1 MRAGKPRRTL
11 SFGEWYPLTNGPT
24 WRRGI
29 MKLKMTRAL
38 AALLTLSLVAWA
50 VPQSVVAQA
59 PQEAA
64 IEEVVVT
71 AQKRSQSIE
80 DVPLSISATTGE
92 ALRDSLTIDAKDL
105 FMTTPGLSG
114 FGADDDLSTMSIRG
128 VSRNDFGIGG
138 DPAIGVFKNGVYS
151 GTSGEA
157 LTSFYDIDRVE
168 VLRGPQGLLFGR
180 AAIGGALH
188 VVTRKPSL
196 DGGVSGSFGA
206 GGGERGQLRM
216 DGAVNIPASDTLAF
230 RLAGFHREEDGWV
243 NNLVPGPDSGASNY
257 EGFRA
262 SALYEE
268 GPLSVFV
275 MGEYDDRE
283 GPSAILVPI
292 GASLQEPVLS
302 DSIYDIE
309 SDLDRSDN
317 RETAEIFNFMV
328 EINYEM
334 DSGTLTSLTGVR
346 THDRFY
352 AMNEDASAVPFI
364 NSGGDQDGEY
374 YSQELRFVSSDEGS
388 VRWFMGV
395 SGFVSRVESDGY
407 TKGAEEIFCL
417 FNLGADCTS
426 FLAQFGVPWLPSAD
440 GSFEE
445 LSLAENE
452 SAGASVYAD
461 ITFNLSDAAR
471 FSLGLRYSYEERDF
485 TVEYP
490 EWPSSLIDDYF
501 GILYWV
507 AAGRTTE
514 PVKSS
519 ESWSNLSPRALIEFD
534 LGANAMIYASATNG
548 FKPGG
553 FNGYAM
559 ENAVGFDPSTFV
571 PLYNAT
577 SSVASYDEEKVWSY
591 EVGVKGTFLDGGGR
605 YALSGY
611 YYDYEDLQTLIFGA
625 GGTTVDNLGSA
636 EGLGL
641 EFEVSA
647 ALNEYL
653 SANLGVSLA
662 KSDIGDMENDLEACS
677 EPHNNYSDC
686 NGNRLAFH
694 PEFSAS
700 ASLMANVPMGSVE
713 WFGVAEIA
721 HQDHVFSAA
730 SNNPQYEVDA
740 WTMVNFRVGAY
751 IGDGWQVSAFVE
763 NAFDEELLF
772 YGYDL
777 YFVQVGADPS
787 VPRTFGFDVRYEF

>member
-1 MRAGKPRRTL
+1 MEITL
-11 SFGEWYPLTNGPT
+11 
-24 WRRGI
+24 
-29 MKLKMTRAL
+29 TRAL
-38 AALLTLSLVAWA
+38 AALLTLPLITLVL
-50 VPQSVVAQA
+50 PQKAPAQA
-59 PQEAA
+59 TEEALV
-64 IEEVVVT
+64 EEILVT
-71 AQKRSQSIE
+71 AQKRSQSIQ
-80 DVPLSISATTGE
+80 DVPLSITAIAGE

-114 FGADDDLSTMSIRG
+114 FGADDDLSTMSMRG
-128 VSRNDFGIGG
+128 VSRSDFGIGG
-138 DPAIGVFKNGVYS
+138 DPAIGIFKNGIYS

-188 VVTRKPSL
+188 VVTRRPSL
-196 DGGVSGSFGA
+196 DAGVSGSFGA
-206 GGGERGQLRM
+206 GGGERGQLRL

-243 NNLVPGPDSGASNY
+243 NNLLPGRPDSGASNY

-317 RETAEIFNFMV
+317 RETSEIFNFMV

-346 THDRFY
+346 THERFY
-352 AMNEDASAVPFI
+352 AMNEDASAVAFI
-364 NSGGDQDGEY
+364 NSGGKQDGEY
-374 YSQELRFVSSDEGS
+374 YSQEFRFVSSDEGS
-388 VRWFMGV
+388 VRWFLGA
-395 SGFVSRVESDGY
+395 SGFVSRVASDEFA
-407 TKGAEEIFCL
+407 KGAEEIFCL
-417 FNLGADCTS
+417 FNIGADCGS
-426 FLAQFGVPWLPSAD
+426 ILAEFGLPWQPSAD
-440 GSFEE
+440 GIFEE
-445 LSLAENE
+445 LSSPENE

-461 ITFNLSDAAR
+461 VTFDLSDALR

-514 PVKSS
+514 PVKSDT
-519 ESWSNLSPRALIEFD
+519 SWSNLSPRALIEFD
-534 LGANAMIYASATNG
+534 LGTNTMVYASATNG

-559 ENAVGFDPSTFV
+559 ENAVGFDPSTYV
-571 PLYNAT
+571 PLYDAT

-591 EVGVKGTFLDGGGR
+591 EMGVKGTFLDGGGR

-611 YYDYEDLQTLIFGA
+611 YYDYTDLQTLIFGA

-647 ALNEYL
+647 AFNEYL

-662 KSDIGDMENDLEACS
+662 KSDIGDMENDLEACY

-713 WFGVAEIA
+713 WFGVVEIA
-721 HQDHVFSAA
+721 HQDHVFSQAD
-730 SNNPQYEVDA
+730 NNPQYKVDA
-740 WTMVNFRVGAY
+740 WTMVNFRVGAN
-751 IGDGWQVSAFVE
+751 IGDGWRVSAFVE

-777 YFVQVGADPS
+777 FFVQVGADPP
-787 VPRTFGFDVRYEF
+787 VPPTWGFDVRYEF